1 MPLNDKDLDELKKR
15 KKPIF
20 FAFII
25 ILLLASLYFYR
36 VFTSSSTMDFWG
48 YFLIAVLLIAG
59 FDAFG
64 GFFKSET
71 KYQENSK
78 ELNKDPKKNLQ
89 YPATSFDNFI
99 AGRLSLAK
107 CFWLYFMFFGIIISV
122 ISGYIFELGHQ
133 IILIMPVAYY
143 ILISI
148 SLWNCATLY
157 TNHKLE
163 NKQTYGWAIATKI
176 LIVLN
181 AFVLVGQIIL
191 MLNAK

>member
-1 MPLNDKDLDELKKR
+1 
-15 KKPIF
+15 
-20 FAFII
+20 
-25 ILLLASLYFYR
+25 
-36 VFTSSSTMDFWG
+36 
-48 YFLIAVLLIAG
+48 
-59 FDAFG
+59 
-64 GFFKSET
+64 
-71 KYQENSK
+71 
-78 ELNKDPKKNLQ
+78 
-89 YPATSFDNFI
+89 
-99 AGRLSLAK
+99 
-107 CFWLYFMFFGIIISV
+107 MFFGIIISV